1 MEQLVVDRAADAT
14 GEQPWQ
20 TFPKLDEELDRLAA
34 GSDHRLDFQN
44 RYPVAA

>member
-1 MEQLVVDRAADAT
+1 MEQLVVARLADAT

-20 TFPKLDEELDRLAA
+20 TFLKLDEELDHLAA
-34 GSDHRLDFQN
+34 GADHRLDFQN